1 MKKENAIKGPPR
13 GDVIKKVAEFAILEN
28 LPETTP
34 NTDGIAVKLLIDYR
48 NKSYSILPNVMNR
61 DSFLFKVNP
70 KPELWKAV
78 CRAIIKAV
86 DFAEQELA
94 QHKISEP

>member
-1 MKKENAIKGPPR
+1 MKKENAIKVPPR
-13 GDVIKKVAEFAILEN
+13 GDVIKKVAEFAISEN
-28 LPETTP
+28 LPGSP

-48 NKSYSILPNVMNR
+48 NKSYSIFPNTPNR
-61 DSFLFKVNP
+61 DSFLFKQVP